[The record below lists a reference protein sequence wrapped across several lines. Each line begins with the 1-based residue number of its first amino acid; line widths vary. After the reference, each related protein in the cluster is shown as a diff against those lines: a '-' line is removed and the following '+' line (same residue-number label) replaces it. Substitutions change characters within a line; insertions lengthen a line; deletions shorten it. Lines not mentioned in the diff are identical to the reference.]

1 MANYASLRGPV
12 GLTRVYASIPND
24 ETGTSS
30 WFSSLRQGR
39 TFVTNGPLLG
49 FTLGG
54 KTAGEELRLPA
65 GENKVKFTSWL
76 RSFVPIDHFEVVCN
90 GRVLR
95 ELKSDDDRQTA
106 DVKDTITISQTGWCV
121 LRASSDRPE
130 HPVLDDYVYATTS
143 PVYVTVEGS
152 VPKPADAA
160 FFISWIDRLVEATK
174 ANDHW
179 NTASERVSILQM
191 LEQARQVYVRLQ
203 K

>member
-1 MANYASLRGPV
+1 
-12 GLTRVYASIPND
+12 
-24 ETGTSS
+24 
-30 WFSSLRQGR
+30 
-39 TFVTNGPLLG
+39 
-49 FTLGG
+49 
-54 KTAGEELRLPA
+54 
-65 GENKVKFTSWL
+65 
-76 RSFVPIDHFEVVCN
+76 
-90 GRVLR
+90 
-95 ELKSDDDRQTA
+95 
-106 DVKDTITISQTGWCV
+106 
-121 LRASSDRPE
+121 
-130 HPVLDDYVYATTS
+130 VLDDYVYATTS